1 MKTTALLVFLL
12 CLGCGTVEV
21 HKSSSAVDYL
31 FPEGAPASAPRD
43 VTLRLPVRV
52 GVAFAP
58 GGQSSHYDALT
69 QMPEEATALS
79 EVERQR
85 ILEQVAAAV
94 TQLDQVHT
102 AQTIPGQYLHVGG
115 SFNELDQLAQ
125 TFGIDLLVL
134 LSYDQLQF
142 SHTNNWSLT
151 YMTLFGAWFVEGE
164 DNQTQTFIEAMV
176 YDIPSRTLLFRATG
190 SSQLGGSATPLD
202 TLPEL
207 LRDAT
212 AGLAEGTEDLLVN
225 LGDALAAF
233 EKQIRSGTVRGPG
246 TPAIEVLE
254 RDGQ

>member
-1 MKTTALLVFLL
+1 MKIIPWLVLLL
-12 CLGCGTVEV
+12 CVGCGTLEV
-21 HKSSSAVDYL
+21 RKSSSAVDYL
-31 FPEGAPASAPRD
+31 FPEGAPASTPRD

-58 GGQSSHYDALT
+58 GGESSRYDALS
-69 QMPEEATALS
+69 QFSDVTALS
-79 EVERQR
+79 EMERQS
-85 ILEQVAAAV
+85 ILERVAEAV
-94 TQLDQVHT
+94 TRLDQVQK
-102 AQTIPGQYLHVGG
+102 AQTIPGQYLHEGG
-115 SFNELDQLAQ
+115 SFDELDQLAH
-125 TFGIDLLVL
+125 TFGIDLIVL

-151 YMTLFGAWFVEGE
+151 YMTLVGAWFVEGE

-202 TLPEL
+202 TMPEL

-212 AGLAEGTEDLLVN
+212 AGLAQSTEELLVN

-233 EKQIRSGTVRGPG
+233 EQQISSGTVRGPG
-246 TPAIEVLE
+246 TPAIEVVE
-254 RDGQ
+254 RNER